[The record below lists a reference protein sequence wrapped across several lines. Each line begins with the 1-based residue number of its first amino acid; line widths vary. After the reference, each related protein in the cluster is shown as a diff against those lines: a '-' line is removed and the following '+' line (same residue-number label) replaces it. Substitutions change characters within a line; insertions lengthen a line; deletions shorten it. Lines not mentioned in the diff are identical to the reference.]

1 MAQRA
6 QRTTPSRDIFDFV
19 VVGTGTAGATLVN
32 RLSADGRCRVCALEA
47 GGRDW
52 NPFIHIPAGFMKTMT
67 DPSVNWLYEA
77 EPSEGTAGRRIAQP
91 RGKTFG
97 GSSSINGHLYNRGQ
111 RMDFDTWA
119 QRGNRG
125 WSYTDVLPYF
135 RRSERRIGDG
145 DERFRGRDGEFVVE
159 DLAWRDPLCDA
170 FIAGAESI
178 GIPRNPDY
186 NGERQEGVGY
196 FQRSVHGNRRMST
209 ARAHLRPAM
218 QRRNVDVRSHAH
230 AARILFEGNRA
241 VGVEYLRRGRRRVV
255 RAAREVIV
263 AGGAFNSPQLLQL
276 SGIGAPALLA
286 ELAIPVRKA
295 LPGVGENLR
304 DHYAIRTAFRARG
317 VQTINEL
324 ARGWRLGVEVL
335 KYFAAGSGILT
346 LQPTLV
352 HCFWKSREAL
362 DAADLQ
368 LTFTPASYRRGV
380 QSTLDDEPGAT
391 IAVWQHRPESRGYV
405 RIRST
410 DPHVKPEIQPN
421 YLADEMDRQ
430 VIVGGIRL
438 ARRLMRTEPLAPYFY
453 HEALPGDDVRTDE
466 EILDFARGIGT
477 TAFHVMGTCRMGPAT
492 DAGAVVDDRLRV
504 HGMEGLRV
512 VDASVMPLMTSANT
526 NAAVLMIAEKAADM
540 ILGRPP
546 PEPTA
551 LP

>member
-6 QRTTPSRDIFDFV
+6 ARTVPSRDIFDFV

-32 RLSADGRCRVCALEA
+32 RLSADGRHRVCALEA

-91 RGKTFG
+91 RGRTFG
-97 GSSSINGHLYNRGQ
+97 GSSSINGHVYNRGQ

-125 WSYTDVLPYF
+125 WSYADVLPYF
-135 RRSERRIGDG
+135 RRSERRIGGG
-145 DERFRGRDGEFVVE
+145 DDRFRGRDGEFVVE
-159 DLAWRDPLCDA
+159 DLALRDPLCDA

-218 QRRNVDVRSHAH
+218 QRRNVDVRPHAL

-241 VGVEYLRRGRRRVV
+241 VGVEYLRGGRRRVV
-255 RAAREVIV
+255 RAEREVIV

-286 ELAIPVRKA
+286 EHAIAVRRA

-317 VQTINEL
+317 VRTINEL
-324 ARGWRLGVEVL
+324 ARGWRLGVEVA
-335 KYFAAGSGILT
+335 KYFALGSGILT

-380 QSTLDDEPGAT
+380 QSTLEDEPGAT
-391 IAVWQHRPESRGYV
+391 IAVWQHRPESRGHV
-405 RIRST
+405 RIRSA
-410 DPHVKPEIQPN
+410 DPLVKPEIQPS
-421 YLADEMDRQ
+421 YLADEMDRR
-430 VIVGGIRL
+430 VAVDGVRL
-438 ARRLMRTEPLAPYFY
+438 ARRLMRTEPLAPFFD
-453 HEALPGDDVRTDE
+453 HEALPGDEVRTDE
-466 EILDFARGIGT
+466 EILDFVRGIGT
-477 TAFHVMGTCRMGPAT
+477 TAFHVMGTCRMGPAA

-512 VDASVMPLMTSANT
+512 VDASVMPLMPSANT

-546 PEPTA
+546 PEPPA

>member
-1 MAQRA
+1 M
-6 QRTTPSRDIFDFV
+6 PSADVFDFV
-19 VVGTGTAGATLVN
+19 VVGTGTAGAVIVN
-32 RLSADGRCRVCALEA
+32 RLSADGRHRVCALEA

-52 NPFIHIPAGFMKTMT
+52 SPFIHIPAGFMKTMT

-77 EPSEGTAGRRIAQP
+77 EPSAGTAGRRIAQP

-97 GSSSINGHLYNRGQ
+97 GSSAINGHLYNRGQ
-111 RMDFDTWA
+111 RLDFDTWA

-125 WSYTDVLPYF
+125 WSYAEVLPYF
-135 RRSERRIGDG
+135 KRSERRIGPG
-145 DERFRGRDGEFVVE
+145 DDRYRGRDGEFVVE
-159 DLAWRDPLCDA
+159 DLAWRDPLCEA

-218 QRRNVDVRSHAH
+218 QRRNVDVRPHAH

-241 VGVEYLRRGRRRVV
+241 IGVEYLRGGERRVV

-263 AGGAFNSPQLLQL
+263 SGGAVNSPQLLQL
-276 SGIGAPALLA
+276 SGIGSPVLLGD
-286 ELAIPVRKA
+286 LGIPVRKS

-304 DHYAIRTAFRARG
+304 DHYAIRTAFRAEG

-324 ARGWRLGVEVL
+324 ARGWRLGVEIL
-335 KYFAAGSGILT
+335 KYFALGTGILT

-352 HCFWKSREAL
+352 HCFWKSIEVL
-362 DAADLQ
+362 DGADLQ
-368 LTFTPASYRRGV
+368 LTFTPASYKRGV

-391 IAVWQHRPESRGYV
+391 IAVWQHRPESRGHV
-405 RIRST
+405 RARSA
-410 DPHVKPEIQPN
+410 DPLDGPAIQPN

-430 VIVGGIRL
+430 VIVNGIKL
-438 ARRLMRTEPLAPYFY
+438 ARRLMRTEPLAPYFV
-453 HEALPGDDVRTDE
+453 HEALPGDEVRSDD

-477 TAFHVMGTCRMGPAT
+477 TAFHLMGTCRMGPAA
-492 DAGAVVDDRLRV
+492 DPDAVVDDRLRV
-504 HGMEGLRV
+504 HGIEGLRV
-512 VDASVMPLMTSANT
+512 ADASIMPLMTSANT
-526 NAAVLMIAEKAADM
+526 NAAALMIGEKAADM
-540 ILGRPP
+540 IRGAPP
-546 PEPTA
+546 LEPA
-551 LP
+551 VLR

>member
-1 MAQRA
+1 M
-6 QRTTPSRDIFDFV
+6 PSGDIFDFV

-32 RLSADGRCRVCALEA
+32 RLSADGRYRVCALEA

-125 WSYTDVLPYF
+125 WSYADVLPYF
-135 RRSERRIGDG
+135 KRSECRIGPG
-145 DERFRGRDGEFVVE
+145 DDRYRGRDGEFVVE
-159 DLAWRDPLCDA
+159 DLDWRHPLCEA

-196 FQRSVHGNRRMST
+196 FQRSVHRNRRMST

-218 QRRNVDVRSHAH
+218 QRGNVDVRPHAH

-241 VGVEYLRRGRRRVV
+241 RGVEYLRGGERRVV
-255 RAAREVIV
+255 RATREVIV
-263 AGGAFNSPQLLQL
+263 SGGTVNSPQLLQL
-276 SGIGAPALLA
+276 SGIGSPALLG
-286 ELAIPVRKA
+286 ELGIPVRKA

-304 DHYAIRTAFRARG
+304 DHYAIRTAFRVKG

-324 ARGWRLGVEVL
+324 ARGWRLGVEIV
-335 KYFAAGSGILT
+335 KYFALGTGILT

-352 HCFWKSREAL
+352 HCFWKSD
-362 DAADLQ
+362 DAC
-368 LTFTPASYRRGV
+368 SK
-380 QSTLDDEPGAT
+380 
-391 IAVWQHRPESRGYV
+391 RP
-405 RIRST
+405 
-410 DPHVKPEIQPN
+410 
-421 YLADEMDRQ
+421 
-430 VIVGGIRL
+430 
-438 ARRLMRTEPLAPYFY
+438 
-453 HEALPGDDVRTDE
+453 
-466 EILDFARGIGT
+466 
-477 TAFHVMGTCRMGPAT
+477 TCR
-492 DAGAVVDDRLRV
+492 
-504 HGMEGLRV
+504 
-512 VDASVMPLMTSANT
+512 
-526 NAAVLMIAEKAADM
+526 
-540 ILGRPP
+540 
-546 PEPTA
+546 
-551 LP
+551 

>member
-1 MAQRA
+1 M
-6 QRTTPSRDIFDFV
+6 PSQDIFDFV
-19 VVGTGTAGATLVN
+19 VVGTGTAGATIVN
-32 RLSADGRCRVCALEA
+32 RLSANGCYRVCALEA

-52 NPFIHIPAGFMKTMT
+52 SPFIHIPAGFMKTMT

-125 WSYTDVLPYF
+125 WSYAGVLPYF
-135 RRSERRIGDG
+135 KRSECRIGPG
-145 DERFRGRDGEFVVE
+145 DDRFRGRDGECVVE

-196 FQRSVHGNRRMST
+196 FQRSVYRNRRMST

-218 QRRNVDVRSHAH
+218 QRRNVDVRPHAH
-230 AARILFEGNRA
+230 AARILFEGNRT
-241 VGVEYLRRGRRRVV
+241 VGVEYVRGGERCVV

-263 AGGAFNSPQLLQL
+263 SCGAINSPQLLQL
-276 SGIGAPALLA
+276 SGIASPALLG
-286 ELAIPVRKA
+286 ELGIPVRKA
-295 LPGVGENLR
+295 LSGVGENLR
-304 DHYAIRTAFRARG
+304 DHYAIRTAFRVKG

-324 ARGWRLGVEVL
+324 ARGRRLGVEIV
-335 KYFAAGSGILT
+335 KYFALGTGILT

-352 HCFWKSREAL
+352 HCFWKSDEVLEAG
-362 DAADLQ
+362 DLQ
-368 LTFTPASYRRGV
+368 ITFTPASYKQGV
-380 QSTLDDEPGAT
+380 QSTLDDEPGAS
-391 IAVWQHRPESRGYV
+391 IAVWQQRPESRGHV
-405 RIRST
+405 RARSANPL
-410 DPHVKPEIQPN
+410 DKPVIQPN

-430 VIVGGIRL
+430 VIVNGIRL
-438 ARRLMRTEPLAPYFY
+438 ARRLMRTEPLAPYFV
-453 HEALPGDDVRTDE
+453 HEALPGGDVRTGD
-466 EILDFARGIGT
+466 EILDFVRGIGT
-477 TAFHVMGTCRMGPAT
+477 TAFHLMGTCRMGPAS
-492 DAGAVVDDRLRV
+492 DPGAVVDDQLRV
-504 HGMEGLRV
+504 HGIEGLRV
-512 VDASVMPLMTSANT
+512 ADASIMPLMPSANT
-526 NAAVLMIAEKAADM
+526 NAAVLMIGEKAADM
-540 ILGRPP
+540 ILGKPP
-546 PEPTA
+546 LEPMA